1 MSVGILASAQNDKLS
16 ENEGTSNK
24 GALKTMTI
32 HGKFATR
39 LRALGAVGVFALAT
53 AFAPAAGMAQVKG
66 GELIF
71 VQGSNPPSLDGMS
84 TSSQASRNIN
94 MNIYET
100 LYGFS
105 EDIKPIPILAEG
117 VEISDDGL
125 TYVFTLRQGVMFHNG
140 DEMNSA
146 DVKASLERYRIVGA
160 TKNLLAP
167 VKDIEIT
174 GDYEVTFH
182 MEEATPTFLE
192 AFSSPRAP
200 AVIIPEEDGDAEAG
214 KNSFVGTGPYKFVE
228 YVPDSH
234 VTIERFEDY
243 SADTRSDGIDGFGG
257 HKTAWL
263 DKVTFRIIPEPGA
276 QVAAL
281 EAGEVHILEQIP
293 MPAARRLE
301 DDPDIKLYENL
312 RWAFTTFIF
321 NLNVPPSDNV
331 KFREAVQVAL
341 NMEAIMAI
349 SSEGLYTLNHR
360 WQYEDTAYDPGQI
373 GAEYYNQ
380 ADAERAK
387 ALLDEAGYNG
397 EEFVILTDPNIPQHG
412 RAAVVIAEQLNAI
425 GINAVINQVDWPT
438 ALNIRMQDE
447 GWNGWTLQM
456 GIEPY
461 LGPVG
466 LIATL
471 ASPARPHFVVP
482 DAGLDALYQELIK
495 GATVEERLETFK
507 KIQAHLYE
515 IFAIIK
521 VGDSGL
527 MHAAR
532 SNVKGFIPFRF
543 PRVYDVW
550 LEG

>member
-1 MSVGILASAQNDKLS
+1 MP
-16 ENEGTSNK
+16 
-24 GALKTMTI
+24 
-32 HGKFATR
+32 
-39 LRALGAVGVFALAT
+39 
-53 AFAPAAGMAQVKG
+53 APIQAQVMG
-66 GELIF
+66 GEIVV

-125 TYVFTLRQGVMFHNG
+125 TYVFTLRKGVLFHNG
-140 DEMNSA
+140 DEMNA
-146 DVKASLERYRIVGA
+146 GDVKASLERYRLVGA
-160 TKNLLAP
+160 TKNLLDA

-182 MEEATPTFLE
+182 MTGPTPTFLE
-192 AFSSPRAP
+192 GFSSPRAP
-200 AVIIPEEDGDAEAG
+200 AIIIPEEDGATEAG

-234 VTIERFEDY
+234 VTIEKFADY
-243 SADTRSDGIDGFGG
+243 SQDMRTDGPDGFGG
-257 HKTAWL
+257 KKTAYL

-281 EAGEVHILEQIP
+281 EAGEVDILEQIP
-293 MPAARRLE
+293 TPAAERLK
-301 DDPDIKLYENL
+301 DDPNIQLFENL
-312 RWAFTTFIF
+312 RWAFNVFIF
-321 NLNVPPSDNV
+321 NTNVAPSDNV

-341 NMEAIMAI
+341 NMEEIMAI
-349 SSEGLYTLNHR
+349 SSEGLYGLNHR
-360 WQYEDTAYDPGQI
+360 WQYEGTTYDPGDI

-380 ADAERAK
+380 ADTERAK
-387 ALLDEAGYNG
+387 ALLSESGYNG
-397 EEFVILTDPNIPQHG
+397 EEFVILTDSNIPQHN
-412 RAAVVIAEQLNAI
+412 RSAVVIAEQLKAVGVNAT
-425 GINAVINQVDWPT
+425 INQVDWPT
-438 ALNIRMQDE
+438 ALNLRMQDE

-471 ASPARPHFVVP
+471 SSPARPHFVKP
-482 DAGLDALYQELIK
+482 DPELDALYQELIS
-495 GATVEERLETFK
+495 GATVEARQETFK
-507 KIQAHLYE
+507 KIQTRLYE
-515 IFAIIK
+515 TFAIIK
-521 VGDSGL
+521 VGNSGL
-527 MHAAR
+527 MQAAR
-532 SNVKGFIPFRF
+532 SRVKGFKTFRF
-543 PRVYDVW
+543 PRVHDIW

>member
-1 MSVGILASAQNDKLS
+1 M
-16 ENEGTSNK
+16 
-24 GALKTMTI
+24 
-32 HGKFATR
+32 TR
-39 LRALGAVGVFALAT
+39 LQSISARMRTLLTVGTVAIAAAMAPGASE
-53 AFAPAAGMAQVKG
+53 AQTKG
-66 GELIF
+66 GELVF

-105 EDIKPIPILAEG
+105 EDVKPIPILAEG

-125 TYVFTLRQGVMFHNG
+125 TYVFTLRQGVKFHNG
-140 DEMNSA
+140 KEMTA
-146 DVKASLERYRIVGA
+146 RDVKASLERYREVGA
-160 TKNLLAP
+160 TANLLSP

-182 MEEATPTFLE
+182 MESATPTFLE

-200 AVIIPEEDGDAEAG
+200 AVIIPEEDGETEAG

-234 VTIERFEDY
+234 VTIERFDDY
-243 SADTRSDGIDGFGG
+243 TADTRYEGMDGFGG
-257 HKTAWL
+257 KKTAWL

-301 DDPDIKLYENL
+301 SSDDITLYENMP
-312 RWAFTTFIF
+312 WAFTTFIM
-321 NLNVPPSDNV
+321 NLNVPPTDNV
-331 KFREAVQVAL
+331 KFREAVQVAI
-341 NMEAIMAI
+341 NMEEVMAI
-349 SSEGLYTLNHR
+349 SSEGLYELNHR
-360 WQYEDTAYDPGQI
+360 WQYEGSTYDPGDI
-373 GAEYYNQ
+373 GAEYYNL
-380 ADAERAK
+380 ADVDRAK
-387 ALLDEAGYNG
+387 ALLEEAGYNG
-397 EEFVILTDPNIPQHG
+397 EEFVILTDSNIPQHG
-412 RAAVVIAEQLNAI
+412 KSAVVIAENLKAA

-456 GIEPY
+456 GIEPF

-466 LIATL
+466 VIATL
-471 ASPARPHFVVP
+471 TSPARPHFVKP
-482 DAGLDALYQELIK
+482 DPELDALYQELIS
-495 GATVEERLETFK
+495 GATVEARQETFK
-507 KIQAHLYE
+507 KIQKRMYE
-515 IFAIIK
+515 LFAVVK

-527 MHAAR
+527 MQAAR
-532 SNVKGFIPFRF
+532 SNVKGFKPYRY
-543 PRVYDVW
+543 PRVYDLW
-550 LEG
+550 IE